1 MPATVLCV
9 QQIGTGNS
17 EGHQVRGVNSE
28 VVYRVPE
35 VIKRATQGWKAQ
47 VMEMEEHELS

>member
-1 MPATVLCV
+1 MPATVLCATDR
-9 QQIGTGNS
+9 TGNS